1 MPLTAPIAIA
11 LSARLSCAVVDG
23 ATPWLT
29 LKHDRSIR
37 ARLAAIV
44 EPFSIILA
52 ATLAARFL
60 LDSLGIA
67 DADEFLFRDGAPPDF
82 LAAARSEG
90 ARHALRYG
98 LVILLVAAI
107 GWWRGRRRLIS
118 YGVSLGGGN
127 LPRLIGTGLVLGLVL
142 WLPLQLLQI
151 VHEFVPLGTDTPFW
165 ALKDRVAWDLSF
177 WVYMAVGSFLI
188 VPLVEEFTARGYV
201 LGRIRESYSG
211 GATLVLMAVFFALA
225 HGQYHSL
232 EILMGGQLLLLVLGS
247 IFLGYSVYRTGSL
260 VPAIVAHGLTN
271 IPLTLEWRFAA
282 VAAGLAA
289 LISCRRAVAKWLCG
303 LGRLFKESD
312 DWLAALPAIG
322 LIALALLTLRAMPWA
337 PYAWLGLFLII
348 TAAGLRIRSPWADV
362 R

>member
-1 MPLTAPIAIA
+1 M
-11 LSARLSCAVVDG
+11 
-23 ATPWLT
+23 
-29 LKHDRSIR
+29 
-37 ARLAAIV
+37 
-44 EPFSIILA
+44 
-52 ATLAARFL
+52 
-60 LDSLGIA
+60 
-67 DADEFLFRDGAPPDF
+67 
-82 LAAARSEG
+82 
-90 ARHALRYG
+90 
-98 LVILLVAAI
+98 
-107 GWWRGRRRLIS
+107 
-118 YGVSLGGGN
+118 
-127 LPRLIGTGLVLGLVL
+127 
-142 WLPLQLLQI
+142 
-151 VHEFVPLGTDTPFW
+151 
-165 ALKDRVAWDLSF
+165 AWDLSF

-303 LGRLFKESD
+303 LGRLFKGVRR
-312 DWLAALPAIG
+312 LAGRFARDRPDRARTPDPACDALG
-322 LIALALLTLRAMPWA
+322 ALCL
-337 PYAWLGLFLII
+337 AWPIPDHHRRGAADPISLG
-348 TAAGLRIRSPWADV
+348 RRSLGADHPQ
-362 R
+362 RPGPDEGEA